1 MPQQYPP
8 PPTEVIVTRPPRL
21 KERTDSEEAK
31 RKEREARSIAIEKAY
46 VHDVYEQ
53 VIKMMVF
60 VFVFVEKAYEHDVYE
75 QVILI

>member
-46 VHDVYEQ
+46 TIEK
-53 VIKMMVF
+53 KMNHF
-60 VFVFVEKAYEHDVYE
+60 GKITLPPPRAL
-75 QVILI
+75 QG

>member
-53 VIKMMVF
+53 ISQHVAGNNCEYLKDNL
-60 VFVFVEKAYEHDVYE
+60 K
-75 QVILI
+75 